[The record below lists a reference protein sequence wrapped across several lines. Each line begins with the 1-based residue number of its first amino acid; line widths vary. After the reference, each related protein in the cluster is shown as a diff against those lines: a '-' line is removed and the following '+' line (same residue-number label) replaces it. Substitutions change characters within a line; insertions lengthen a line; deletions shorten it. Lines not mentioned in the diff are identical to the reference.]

1 MAKHEAFPMNGGSG
15 LYSYTRNSTFQ
26 RKDTESAI
34 ELINKG
40 IAEKLD
46 LNNISSSSN
55 TFRLADLGCSVGP
68 NTFLAVQNIVDSVE
82 DKYKSQGLSHL
93 LPEFQVFFND
103 HISNDFNQLFSSL
116 PPERR
121 YYASGVPGS
130 FHGRLFPS
138 SSLHFVYS
146 SNAVHWLSRVPKEVL
161 DKNSP
166 AWNKGRIQYSNSP
179 LEVVKSYEAQ
189 YFKDMERFLTARSQE
204 IVHGGLMALLVPA
217 CPNETP
223 HSELFFNEALALLGS
238 CVIELAKKSMISEE
252 KVDSFNLPLYYAPFQ
267 QLEAIVDQNGYFS
280 IEIMESLT
288 KERPPSKL
296 FSSVLR
302 AGLEGLIK
310 QHFGDEIDLDKLF
323 DLYYQK
329 FEEISSTNEPNKP
342 IVLFLLLKRKE
353 QSD

>member
-1 MAKHEAFPMNGGSG
+1 MAEHEAFPMNGGSG

-26 RKDTESAI
+26 RKDTEAAR

-40 IAEKLD
+40 IAEKLY

-68 NTFLAVQNIVDSVE
+68 NTFLAVENIVDSVE
-82 DKYKSQGLSHL
+82 DKYKSQGLNHH

-121 YYASGVPGS
+121 YYATGVPGS

-146 SNAVHWLSRVPKEVL
+146 SHAVHWLSRVPKEVL

-166 AWNKGRIQYSNSP
+166 AWNKGRIHYSNSP
-179 LEVVKSYEAQ
+179 IEVVKSYEAQ
-189 YFKDMERFLTARSQE
+189 YVKDMERFLNARAQE

-223 HSELFFNEALALLGS
+223 HSELFFNKITELLGS
-238 CVIELAKKSMISEE
+238 CFMELAKKGMISEE
-252 KVDSFNLPLYYAPFQ
+252 KVDSFNVPLYNATFQ
-267 QLEAIVDQNGYFS
+267 QAEAIVDQNGYFS

-288 KERPPSKL
+288 KENPPSRL
-296 FSSVLR
+296 HSSGLR
-302 AGLEGLIK
+302 AGLEDLIK
-310 QHFGDEIDLDKLF
+310 QHFGDEIDFDKLF
-323 DLYYQK
+323 DLYCKK
-329 FEEISSTNEPNKP
+329 FEEIFSTNQPNKP
-342 IVLFLLLKRKE
+342 VVLFLLLKRK
-353 QSD
+353 